1 MAKKREVTETNVQT
15 KGIISSSFSEL
26 RQRIDAKEREMLQA
40 YDAIGKSVVQDLE
53 HSIRLGKG
61 RGEQLNQK
69 CEELGRTIK
78 MNDPVY
84 LAEYYTQ

>member
-1 MAKKREVTETNVQT
+1 
-15 KGIISSSFSEL
+15 
-26 RQRIDAKEREMLQA
+26 MLQA

-69 CEELGRTIK
+69 CDELSRTIK

-84 LAEYYTQ
+84 LAEYYTQQSEMIIKTCLTDSDLPQLKEVP